1 MDTMPGD
8 REACAAISY
17 LHEQTVTPSGWP
29 FRIGQTVRCPRGLG
43 GGWQTGTIVARE
55 TDRYLGTVYQVDTPD
70 GRLMLQ
76 PEFLE
81 PAR

>member
-8 REACAAISY
+8 CEAHAAIGY
-17 LHEQTVTPSGWP
+17 LHEQTPSGWP
-29 FRIGQTVRCPRGLG
+29 FAIGQTVRCPRALG
-43 GGWQTGTIVARE
+43 GGWQTGTIVARD
-55 TDRYLGTVYQVDTPD
+55 TDHYVGTVYRVDTPE